1 MERLLL
7 IRHGETAWNRDQR
20 PQGVADVPL
29 SELGR
34 RQARALG
41 QALAGEPLTAVY
53 ASDLSRAVETATAVA
68 TSHGLPVQTDSRL
81 REMNQGIF
89 EGEPIQRVRERYGEW
104 LKTWLADPAQ
114 VRMPGGETL
123 GEVQERAWAA
133 IEDIRAAQPTGRV
146 AVVAHNFTNLMILC
160 RVLGLDLAHF
170 RRLRVNVASISLVEF
185 SRWPTVVSLNDTHHL
200 RDLHGALDEPDS
212 QPVTRGT

>member
-29 SELGR
+29 SDLGR
-34 RQARALG
+34 RQAEALG

-53 ASDLSRAVETATAVA
+53 ASDLSRAVETAAAVA
-68 TSHGLPVQTDSRL
+68 APHGLSAQTDSRL

-89 EGEPIQRVRERYGEW
+89 EGEPIQRVRESYGEW
-104 LKTWLADPAQ
+104 LKTWLDDPAQ

-123 GEVQERAWAA
+123 HEVQTRAWAA

-160 RVLGLDLAHF
+160 RVLSLDLVHF
-170 RRLRVNVASISLVEF
+170 RRLRVNVASISIVEF
-185 SRWPTVVSLNDTHHL
+185 GRWPTVVSLNDTHHL
-200 RDLHGALDEPDS
+200 AGLRTTFD
-212 QPVTRGT
+212 